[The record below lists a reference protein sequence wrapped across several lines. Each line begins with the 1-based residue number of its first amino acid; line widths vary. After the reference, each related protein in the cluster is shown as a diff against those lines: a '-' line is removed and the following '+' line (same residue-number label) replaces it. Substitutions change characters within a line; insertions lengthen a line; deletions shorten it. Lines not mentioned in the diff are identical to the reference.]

1 MRNGGRVLQRG
12 GGKVR
17 TASEGE
23 KRETVERDGGEEKR
37 EGKGKVTGG

>member
-23 KRETVERDGGEEKR
+23 KRETGKRGGGEEKR
-37 EGKGKVTGG
+37 EGEGKVTGG

>member
-1 MRNGGRVLQRG
+1 MGEGYFREEGGE
-12 GGKVR
+12 VR

-37 EGKGKVTGG
+37 EGEGKVTGE